1 MVLLLAESIQQIK
14 SIIAQ
19 LQGCLESQGYH
30 AMEAMFADIA
40 SVDSDCGS
48 AQKGGSLFNGSEYFL
63 T

>member
-48 AQKGGSLFNGSEYFL
+48 AQKGGSLFN
-63 T
+63 